1 MNGYCHYFV
10 DCSFDGKGTVK
21 IFGLN
26 VFNTIM
32 FAESHLY
39 TCSIRILLIG
49 AFYLLLNSICYGTN
63 HLHASYNSF
72 KICLQFSFN
81 LKNVTK
87 SSTLGRR
94 LTDNGF

>member
-39 TCSIRILLIG
+39 TCSI
-49 AFYLLLNSICYGTN
+49 T
-63 HLHASYNSF
+63 
-72 KICLQFSFN
+72 Q
-81 LKNVTK
+81 
-87 SSTLGRR
+87 LGY
-94 LTDNGF
+94 F